1 MNLIYLGVSKVHPG
15 YPVVESNT
23 LYTYIN
29 IQAQN
34 NIKNYEM
41 GLTAA
46 SRNMLIKETDTFV
59 D

>member
-15 YPVVESNT
+15 YTVVESNT
-23 LYTYIN
+23 LYTYTN

-34 NIKNYEM
+34 NIKHYGM
-41 GLTAA
+41 GLTLAR
-46 SRNMLIKETDTFV
+46 RNMLIKETETFA